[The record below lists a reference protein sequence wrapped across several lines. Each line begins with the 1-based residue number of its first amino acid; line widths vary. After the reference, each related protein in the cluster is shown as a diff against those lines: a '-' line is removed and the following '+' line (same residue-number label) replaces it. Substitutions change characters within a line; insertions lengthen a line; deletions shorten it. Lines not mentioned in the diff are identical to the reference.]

1 MTSSPDC
8 SISTEVTGFEGLVKY
23 VLFVSGNAIVVIH
36 PVSVCQHNEGV
47 LPMFYIKVQ
56 SASLNAFTQ
65 ATDVTQGYFSS
76 LLLLGIAQD
85 FIRRKNTHR
94 CNTGLVWLSSSA
106 LHHSDF
112 TSSTV
117 FR

>member
-8 SISTEVTGFEGLVKY
+8 GMSAEVTGFEGLVKY
-23 VLFVSGNAIVVIH
+23 ALFVSANAIVVIH
-36 PVSVCQHNEGV
+36 PVSLCQQNEGA
-47 LPMFYIKVQ
+47 LLMFYIKVQ
-56 SASLNAFTQ
+56 SALLNAFTQ

-85 FIRRKNTHR
+85 FIRRKSTHR
-94 CNTGLVWLSSSA
+94 CNTGLMWLSSSA

-112 TSSTV
+112 TRSTV

>member
-8 SISTEVTGFEGLVKY
+8 GVSTEVTGFEGLVKY

-36 PVSVCQHNEGV
+36 PVSVCQHNEGA

-65 ATDVTQGYFSS
+65 ATDVIQGYFSS